1 MLDDKK
7 ATRPCPCGFL
17 SDPQKECVC
26 TPLQI
31 QRYRSRVSG
40 PLLDRIDIQVEV
52 PALRYQDLASK
63 DAGEPSDTIRQRV
76 NAARALQLARFEK
89 TKLHANAQMG
99 ARKIKRYCAVK
110 PDAGKLLETG
120 TDALN

>member
-1 MLDDKK
+1 MWNPWVYRQLGSGGKK
-7 ATRPCPCGFL
+7 ATRGCPCGFFT
-17 SDPQKECVC
+17 DPQKECVC

-63 DAGEPSDTIRQRV
+63 DAGEPSATVRQRV
-76 NAARALQLARFEK
+76 NAARSSQLARFEK
-89 TKLHANAQMG
+89 TKLHANAQ
-99 ARKIKRYCAVK
+99 
-110 PDAGKLLETG
+110 
-120 TDALN
+120 